1 MFFLQP
7 RQKRM
12 LDYFKKIKDGVH
24 FEKRKDGDVA
34 WLEETNNKTN
44 VFEFW
49 TWNSNF
55 ELTLTSSLETCK
67 KMKFKETFK
76 IIMQN
81 GDTCSTLK
89 INFRKDKVLTYAYL
103 WLQLWL
109 KEC

>member
-44 VFEFW
+44 VFEF
-49 TWNSNF
+49 
-55 ELTLTSSLETCK
+55 
-67 KMKFKETFK
+67 
-76 IIMQN
+76 
-81 GDTCSTLK
+81 
-89 INFRKDKVLTYAYL
+89 
-103 WLQLWL
+103 
-109 KEC
+109 